1 MKMTDS
7 MTLSQG
13 TQWQLRQNLFDMIK
27 NSHTFMKVLRLTK
40 ENTTRRL
47 SFSLKP

>member
-13 TQWQLRQNLFDMIK
+13 SQWQLRQNLFDIAPVQLVNIYK
-27 NSHTFMKVLRLTK
+27 DFYRSYDLL
-40 ENTTRRL
+40 
-47 SFSLKP
+47 